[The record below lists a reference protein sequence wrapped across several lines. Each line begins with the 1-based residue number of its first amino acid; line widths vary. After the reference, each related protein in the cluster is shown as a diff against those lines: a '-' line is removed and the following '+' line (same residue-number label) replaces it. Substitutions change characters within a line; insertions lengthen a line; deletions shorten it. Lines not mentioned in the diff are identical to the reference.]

1 MATVRHPSM
10 GILPGFG
17 VWNSPSCPWL
27 TLGSRGRYLV
37 TLDSQ
42 VWENKGP
49 KKKGLSSGSELWLV
63 EWSGPSL
70 NEHRFKSRL
79 CHLLVSRSKRHSG
92 RQCTRTLLG
101 EMLAWVKSACD
112 ASLTVRERRE
122 RSLPGSV
129 HAVQFEECW
138 DIQVGCQRS
147 SCFLGMSLSWFP
159 CSTQHWWGVMDF
171 KFAGAFSGSTHHLLS

>member
-63 EWSGPSL
+63 DWSGPSL

-79 CHLLVSRSKRHSG
+79 CHLLMWEANI
-92 RQCTRTLLG
+92 T
-101 EMLAWVKSACD
+101 
-112 ASLTVRERRE
+112 
-122 RSLPGSV
+122 LPGNAQGLYYGKCLHEWSQPVMQVWLWGRGERKVCLEVSV
-129 HAVQFEECW
+129 LCSLRNAGTSKWAV
-138 DIQVGCQRS
+138 R
-147 SCFLGMSLSWFP
+147 
-159 CSTQHWWGVMDF
+159 
-171 KFAGAFSGSTHHLLS
+171 GAPAF